1 MPRSQPV
8 DRHGHAGL
16 PRLREIA
23 GMEFDRQLV
32 RAGQFHAARQ
42 APVAEA
48 EPSLRLGV
56 VAPRT
61 APKHRLHRTLGV
73 GIRSLLPRQGADVGV
88 LGFHRDGEWSASGK
102 QCLHRLL
109 QGGEIPDRH
118 AGRCF
123 DHRIVDRAD
132 GEPAQREIA
141 EEERGGRSGKVDHV
155 EPQIRLDMIELRTVA
170 QERDTPA
177 FALQR
182 LEPFLPRSNGC
193 LAHLLDLVQ
202 ITSGD
207 ADRLAVPGELG
218 HGPGGRNTGE
228 AAFKVLV
235 AAVLRRATASG
246 EAPAMIRSDELY
258 PPKRSLRMSGASG
271 PSQAESPG
279 RWVCVSITETLAM
292 WSAISLGIGPPFHRC
307 FVP

>member
-1 MPRSQPV
+1 
-8 DRHGHAGL
+8 
-16 PRLREIA
+16 
-23 GMEFDRQLV
+23 MEFDRQLV
-32 RAGQFHAARQ
+32 GAGQFHPARQ

-73 GIRSLLPRQGADVGV
+73 GIRSLAPRQGADVGV

-118 AGRCF
+118 AGRGF
-123 DHRIVDRAD
+123 EHRIVDRAD
-132 GEPAQREIA
+132 GEPPHREIA

-155 EPQIRLDMIELRTVA
+155 EPQIGLDMIELRPVA
-170 QERDTPA
+170 QERDTST

-182 LEPFLPRSNGC
+182 LEPLLPRSNGC
-193 LAHLLDLVQ
+193 LAHHLDLIQ

-207 ADRLAVPGELG
+207 ADRLPVPGELG
-218 HGPGGRNTGE
+218 HGPGGRHTGE
-228 AAFKVLV
+228 AAFKILV
-235 AAVLRRATASG
+235 AAVLKAGNGVERGPSDDQVRRAI
-246 EAPAMIRSDELY
+246 PAEEVAQNVWGV
-258 PPKRSLRMSGASG
+258 RSL
-271 PSQAESPG
+271 PG
-279 RWVCVSITETLAM
+279 SIARQM
-292 WSAISLGIGPPFHRC
+292 GMRIDH
-307 FVP
+307 